1 MAKQK
6 KQKYYA
12 IKEGKGVKDKIVRSW
27 AECEK
32 LVKGYPAVY
41 KSFLTEEEALKY
53 LGSVKPEKVKEQAK
67 KGMEVRK
74 LQKATTRALNVRL
87 DKKLVEDFEAK
98 CEEMGLSKG
107 TVLKGM
113 IEEWLY

>member
-27 AECEK
+27 DECEK
-32 LVKGYPAVY
+32 MVKGYPAVY

-53 LGSVKPEKVKEQAK
+53 LSTVNPEKVKEQAK
-67 KGMEVRK
+67 KGMEAK
-74 LQKATTRALNVRL
+74 KHQKATTRALNIRL

-98 CEEMGLSKG
+98 CEGMGLSKEV
-107 TVLKGM
+107 VLKGM
-113 IEEWLY
+113 IEEWLL